1 MPLGWAAAATAGSA
15 VIGGATSLMAADK
28 SASASKQASNFQM
41 QAAAA
46 SRNSLAPYYSEGW
59 AMLPSLEHLA
69 TSGPNGG
76 GPDYLA
82 QAAGMQPGQMTQA
95 ELEQTPGYQFNLAQ
109 GLKATQNA
117 AAARGLGVSG
127 AALKGAAKYATGLAD
142 STYQNQFNN
151 AQTRF
156 QNVLNLNTGQQGNL
170 TNQYNRLIGIATLG
184 ENAAAGAGAQGIQ
197 GANQAGNY
205 LNQAGQAQAAG
216 TLGVGSAVNQGVQN
230 YLSYNALKDLTGQ
243 TSGYTPPAINSW
255 NTKVAGPDWETAM

>member
-1 MPLGWAAAATAGSA
+1 MPMGWAAAATAGSA
-15 VIGGATSLMAADK
+15 VIGGVTSLIGSGQA
-28 SASASKQASNFQM
+28 ASASKQAANL
-41 QAAAA
+41 QAQATAA
-46 SRNSLAPYYSEGW
+46 SRTSLAPYYTEGW

-170 TNQYNRLIGIATLG
+170 TGQYNRLAGIATLG

-216 TLGVGSAVNQGVQN
+216 TLGIGSALNKGAQN
-230 YLSYNALKDLTGQ
+230 YLSYDALKDFTGQ
-243 TSGYTPPAINSW
+243 TAGYNKINYNDAGYSDTPPAW
-255 NTKVAGPDWETAM
+255 